1 MYSKMKKLCCLV
13 MLLLSTTFLHA
24 QESGWSVDPHDYQ
37 YDMTIYAQLVVEGQA
52 VSDYENY
59 EVAAFVGDECRAV
72 GEVFSQEGYTWVYL
86 RPRSNA
92 ASGET
97 ITIKV
102 YDKAK
107 GRAVRINESVSFQSQ
122 GQEGEPSSPVN
133 LTMKMYTPGD
143 VNDDGRFTSS
153 DVMLAIS
160 AVLKRPLPANA
171 ISEAIDANED
181 GRINSTDIMIIINK
195 VLKK

>member
-13 MLLLSTTFLHA
+13 MLLLATTFLHA
-24 QESGWSVDPHDYQ
+24 QESGWSVNPRDYQ

-97 ITIKV
+97 VTIKV

-107 GRAVRINESVSFQSQ
+107 GRALRTNESFSFQSQ

-133 LTMKMYTPGD
+133 LTMKMYTLGD
-143 VNDDGRFTSS
+143 VNDDGFIDIADVTS
-153 DVMLAIS
+153 VLAIM
-160 AVLKRPLPANA
+160 AGNGGENL
-171 ISEAIDANED
+171 IEDAADVNED
-181 GRINSTDIMIIINK
+181 GFVDIADVTSILSIMAGK
-195 VLKK
+195 

>member
-97 ITIKV
+97 VTIKV

-107 GRAVRINESVSFQSQ
+107 GRAVRINESFSFQSQ

-133 LTMKMYTPGD
+133 LTMKMYTLGD
-143 VNDDGRFTSS
+143 VNDDGFIDIADVTS
-153 DVMLAIS
+153 VLAIMAGKGGS
-160 AVLKRPLPANA
+160 NLIN
-171 ISEAIDANED
+171 EAADVNED
-181 GRINSTDIMIIINK
+181 GYIDIADVTS
-195 VLKK
+195 VLSIMAGK

>member
-24 QESGWSVDPHDYQ
+24 QESGWSVNPHDYQ

-59 EVAAFVGDECRAV
+59 EVGAFVGDECRAV

-107 GRAVRINESVSFQSQ
+107 GRAVRINESFSFQSQ

-133 LTMKMYTPGD
+133 LTMKMYTLGD
-143 VNDDGRFTSS
+143 VNDDGKINVGDIRAILSIMAGS
-153 DVMLAIS
+153 AKDYIVDAADV
-160 AVLKRPLPANA
+160 
-171 ISEAIDANED
+171 NED
-181 GRINSTDIMIIINK
+181 GRCNVGDIRK
-195 VLKK
+195 VLAIMAEGNN

>member
-24 QESGWSVDPHDYQ
+24 QESGWSVNPRDYR

-59 EVAAFVGDECRAV
+59 EVGAFVGDECRAV

-97 ITIKV
+97 VTIKV

-107 GRAVRINESVSFQSQ
+107 GRALRTNESFSFQSQ

-133 LTMKMYTPGD
+133 LTMKMYTLGD
-143 VNDDGRFTSS
+143 VNDDGFIDIADVTS
-153 DVMLAIS
+153 VLAIM
-160 AVLKRPLPANA
+160 AGNGGENL
-171 ISEAIDANED
+171 IEDAADVNED
-181 GRINSTDIMIIINK
+181 GFVDIADVTSILSIMAGK
-195 VLKK
+195 

>member
-24 QESGWSVDPHDYQ
+24 QESGWSVNPRDYQ

-107 GRAVRINESVSFQSQ
+107 GRAVRINESFSFQSQ

-133 LTMKMYTPGD
+133 LTMKMYTLGD
-143 VNDDGRFTSS
+143 VNDDGFIDIADVTS
-153 DVMLAIS
+153 VLAIM
-160 AVLKRPLPANA
+160 AGNGGENL
-171 ISEAIDANED
+171 IEDAADVNED
-181 GRINSTDIMIIINK
+181 GFVDIADVTSILSIMAGK
-195 VLKK
+195 

>member
-24 QESGWSVDPHDYQ
+24 QESGWSVNPHDYQ

-59 EVAAFVGDECRAV
+59 EVGAFVGDECRAV
-72 GEVFSQEGYTWVYL
+72 GEVNTQNGYTWVYL

-107 GRAVRINESVSFQSQ
+107 GRAVRINESFSFQSQ

-133 LTMKMYTPGD
+133 LTMKMYTLGD
-143 VNDDGRFTSS
+143 VNDDGFIDIADVTS
-153 DVMLAIS
+153 VLAIM
-160 AVLKRPLPANA
+160 AGNGGENL
-171 ISEAIDANED
+171 IEDAADVNED
-181 GRINSTDIMIIINK
+181 GFVDIADVTSILSIMAGK
-195 VLKK
+195 

>member
-24 QESGWSVDPHDYQ
+24 QESGWSVNPRDYQ

-107 GRAVRINESVSFQSQ
+107 GRAVRINESFSFLSQ

-133 LTMKMYTPGD
+133 LTMKMYTLGD
-143 VNDDGRFTSS
+143 VNDDGFIDIADVTS
-153 DVMLAIS
+153 VLAIM
-160 AVLKRPLPANA
+160 AGNGGENL
-171 ISEAIDANED
+171 IEDAADVNED
-181 GRINSTDIMIIINK
+181 GFVDIADVTSILSIMAGK
-195 VLKK
+195 

>member
-1 MYSKMKKLCCLV
+1 
-13 MLLLSTTFLHA
+13 MLLLATTFLHA
-24 QESGWSVDPHDYQ
+24 QESSWSVNPRDYQ

-107 GRAVRINESVSFQSQ
+107 GRAVRINESFSFQSQ

-133 LTMKMYTPGD
+133 LTMKMYTLGD
-143 VNDDGRFTSS
+143 VNDDGFIDIADVTS
-153 DVMLAIS
+153 VLAIM
-160 AVLKRPLPANA
+160 AGNGGENL
-171 ISEAIDANED
+171 IEDAADVNED
-181 GRINSTDIMIIINK
+181 GFVDIADVTSILSIMAGK
-195 VLKK
+195 

>member
-24 QESGWSVDPHDYQ
+24 QESGWSVNPHDYQ

-59 EVAAFVGDECRAV
+59 EVGAFVGDECRAV
-72 GEVFSQEGYTWVYL
+72 GEVYTQNGYTWVYL

-107 GRAVRINESVSFQSQ
+107 GRAVRINESFSFQSQ

-143 VNDDGRFTSS
+143 VNDDG
-153 DVMLAIS
+153 
-160 AVLKRPLPANA
+160 K
-171 ISEAIDANED
+171 
-181 GRINSTDIMIIINK
+181 INSTDIVYVRRIILGMESPNQMTEASDLNEDGKINSTDIVFIRRLILGIK
-195 VLKK
+195 

>member
-1 MYSKMKKLCCLV
+1 
-13 MLLLSTTFLHA
+13 MLLLATTFLHA
-24 QESGWSVDPHDYQ
+24 QESGWSVNPRDYQ

-107 GRAVRINESVSFQSQ
+107 GRALRTNESFSFQSQ

-133 LTMKMYTPGD
+133 LTMKMYTLGD
-143 VNDDGRFTSS
+143 VNDDGFIDIADVTS
-153 DVMLAIS
+153 VLAIM
-160 AVLKRPLPANA
+160 AGNGGENL
-171 ISEAIDANED
+171 IEDAADVNED
-181 GRINSTDIMIIINK
+181 GFVDIADVTSILSIMAGK
-195 VLKK
+195 

>member
-1 MYSKMKKLCCLV
+1 MKKLCCLV

-24 QESGWSVDPHDYQ
+24 QESGWSVNPRDYQ

-107 GRAVRINESVSFQSQ
+107 GRALRTNESFSFQSQ

-133 LTMKMYTPGD
+133 LTMKMYTLGD
-143 VNDDGRFTSS
+143 VNDDGRFNSS

>member
-24 QESGWSVDPHDYQ
+24 QESGWSVNPRDYQ
-37 YDMTIYAQLVVEGQA
+37 YDMTIYAQLVVEEQA

-97 ITIKV
+97 VTIKV

-107 GRAVRINESVSFQSQ
+107 GRAVRINESFSFQSQ

-133 LTMKMYTPGD
+133 LTMKMYTLGD
-143 VNDDGRFTSS
+143 VNDDGFIDIADVTS
-153 DVMLAIS
+153 VLAIM
-160 AVLKRPLPANA
+160 AGNGGENL
-171 ISEAIDANED
+171 IEDAADVNED
-181 GRINSTDIMIIINK
+181 GFVDIADVTSILSIMAGK
-195 VLKK
+195 

>member
-13 MLLLSTTFLHA
+13 MLLLATTFLHA
-24 QESGWSVDPHDYQ
+24 QESGWSVNPRDYQ

-107 GRAVRINESVSFQSQ
+107 GRAVRINESFSFQSQ

-133 LTMKMYTPGD
+133 LTMKMYTLGD
-143 VNDDGRFTSS
+143 VNDDGRFNSS

>member
-1 MYSKMKKLCCLV
+1 

-24 QESGWSVDPHDYQ
+24 QESGWSVNPRDYQ
-37 YDMTIYAQLVVEGQA
+37 YDMTIYAQLVVEEQA

-107 GRAVRINESVSFQSQ
+107 GRAVRINESFSFQSQ

-133 LTMKMYTPGD
+133 LTMKMYTLGD
-143 VNDDGRFTSS
+143 VNDDGFIDIADVTS
-153 DVMLAIS
+153 VLAIMAGKGGS
-160 AVLKRPLPANA
+160 NLIN
-171 ISEAIDANED
+171 EAADVNED
-181 GRINSTDIMIIINK
+181 GYIDIADVTSILSIMAGK
-195 VLKK
+195 

>member
-13 MLLLSTTFLHA
+13 MLLLATTFLHA
-24 QESGWSVDPHDYQ
+24 QESGWSVNPRDYQ

-107 GRAVRINESVSFQSQ
+107 GRALRINESFSFQSQ
-122 GQEGEPSSPVN
+122 GQEGEPSSPVD
-133 LTMKMYTPGD
+133 LTMKMYTLGD
-143 VNDDGRFTSS
+143 VNDDGFIDIADVTS
-153 DVMLAIS
+153 VLAIM
-160 AVLKRPLPANA
+160 AGNGGENL
-171 ISEAIDANED
+171 IEDAADVNED
-181 GRINSTDIMIIINK
+181 GFVDIADVTSILSIMAGK
-195 VLKK
+195 

>member
-24 QESGWSVDPHDYQ
+24 QESGWSVNPHDYQ

-107 GRAVRINESVSFQSQ
+107 GRAVRINESFSFQSQ

-133 LTMKMYTPGD
+133 LTMKMYTLGD
-143 VNDDGRFTSS
+143 VNDDGRFNSS

>member
-37 YDMTIYAQLVVEGQA
+37 YDMTIYAQLVVEEQA

-59 EVAAFVGDECRAV
+59 EVGAFVGDECRAV
-72 GEVFSQEGYTWVYL
+72 GEVYTQNGYTWVYL

-107 GRAVRINESVSFQSQ
+107 GRAVRINESFSFQSQ

-143 VNDDGRFTSS
+143 VNDDG
-153 DVMLAIS
+153 
-160 AVLKRPLPANA
+160 K
-171 ISEAIDANED
+171 
-181 GRINSTDIMIIINK
+181 INSTDIVYVRRIILGMESPNQMTEASDLNEDGKINSTDIVFIRRLILGIK
-195 VLKK
+195 

>member
-1 MYSKMKKLCCLV
+1 

-24 QESGWSVDPHDYQ
+24 QESGWSVNPRDYQ

-107 GRAVRINESVSFQSQ
+107 GRAVRINESFSFQSQ

-133 LTMKMYTPGD
+133 LTMKMYTLGD
-143 VNDDGRFTSS
+143 VNDDGRFNSS

>member
-107 GRAVRINESVSFQSQ
+107 GRAVRINESFSFQSQ

-133 LTMKMYTPGD
+133 LTMKMYTLGD
-143 VNDDGRFTSS
+143 VNDDGFIDIADVTS
-153 DVMLAIS
+153 VLAIM
-160 AVLKRPLPANA
+160 AGNGGENL
-171 ISEAIDANED
+171 IEDAADVNED
-181 GRINSTDIMIIINK
+181 GFVDIADVTSILSIMAGK
-195 VLKK
+195 

>member
-13 MLLLSTTFLHA
+13 MLLLATTFLHA
-24 QESGWSVDPHDYQ
+24 QESGWSVNPHDYQ

-107 GRAVRINESVSFQSQ
+107 GRAVRINESFSFQSQ

-133 LTMKMYTPGD
+133 LTMKMYTLGD
-143 VNDDGRFTSS
+143 VNDDGFIDIADVTS
-153 DVMLAIS
+153 VLAIM
-160 AVLKRPLPANA
+160 AGNGGENL
-171 ISEAIDANED
+171 IEDAADVNED
-181 GRINSTDIMIIINK
+181 GFVDIADVTSILSIMAGK
-195 VLKK
+195 

>member
-24 QESGWSVDPHDYQ
+24 QESGWSVNPRDYQ

-97 ITIKV
+97 VTIKV

-107 GRAVRINESVSFQSQ
+107 GRAVRINESFSFQSQ

-133 LTMKMYTPGD
+133 LTMKMYTLGD
-143 VNDDGRFTSS
+143 VNDDGFIDIADVTS
-153 DVMLAIS
+153 VLAIM
-160 AVLKRPLPANA
+160 AGNGGENL
-171 ISEAIDANED
+171 IEDAADVNED
-181 GRINSTDIMIIINK
+181 GFVDIADVTSILSIMAGK
-195 VLKK
+195 

>member
-1 MYSKMKKLCCLV
+1 

-24 QESGWSVDPHDYQ
+24 QESGWSVNPHDYQ

-59 EVAAFVGDECRAV
+59 EVGAFVGDECRAV

-107 GRAVRINESVSFQSQ
+107 GRAVRINESFSFQSQ

-133 LTMKMYTPGD
+133 LTMKMYTLGD
-143 VNDDGRFTSS
+143 VNDDGKINVGDIRAILSIMAGS
-153 DVMLAIS
+153 AKDYIVDAADV
-160 AVLKRPLPANA
+160 
-171 ISEAIDANED
+171 DED
-181 GRINSTDIMIIINK
+181 GRCNVGDIRK
-195 VLKK
+195 VLAIMAEGNN

>member
-24 QESGWSVDPHDYQ
+24 QESGWSVNPRDYQ
-37 YDMTIYAQLVVEGQA
+37 YDMTIYAQLVVEEQA

-59 EVAAFVGDECRAV
+59 EVGAFVGDECRAV

-107 GRAVRINESVSFQSQ
+107 GRAVRINESFSFLSQ

-133 LTMKMYTPGD
+133 LTMKMYTLGD
-143 VNDDGRFTSS
+143 VNDDGFIDIADVTS
-153 DVMLAIS
+153 VLAIM
-160 AVLKRPLPANA
+160 AGNGGENL
-171 ISEAIDANED
+171 IEDAADVNED
-181 GRINSTDIMIIINK
+181 GFVDIADVTSILSIMAGK
-195 VLKK
+195 

>member
-13 MLLLSTTFLHA
+13 MLLLTTTFLHA
-24 QESGWSVDPHDYQ
+24 QESGWSVNPRDYQ

-107 GRAVRINESVSFQSQ
+107 GRALRINESFSFQSQ
-122 GQEGEPSSPVN
+122 GQEGEPSSPVS

-143 VNDDGRFTSS
+143 VNDDGFIDIADVTS
-153 DVMLAIS
+153 VLAIM
-160 AVLKRPLPANA
+160 AGNGGENL
-171 ISEAIDANED
+171 IEDAADVNED
-181 GRINSTDIMIIINK
+181 GFVDIADVTSILSIMAGK
-195 VLKK
+195 

>member
-13 MLLLSTTFLHA
+13 MLLLATTFLHA
-24 QESGWSVDPHDYQ
+24 QESGWSVNPRDYQ

-107 GRAVRINESVSFQSQ
+107 GRAVRINESFSFQSQ

-143 VNDDGRFTSS
+143 VNDDGRFNSS

>member
-13 MLLLSTTFLHA
+13 MLLLATTFLHA
-24 QESGWSVDPHDYQ
+24 QESGWSVNPRDYQ

-97 ITIKV
+97 VTIKV

-107 GRAVRINESVSFQSQ
+107 GRAVRINESFSFQSQ

-133 LTMKMYTPGD
+133 LTMKMYTLGD
-143 VNDDGRFTSS
+143 VNDDGFIDIADVTS
-153 DVMLAIS
+153 VLAIM
-160 AVLKRPLPANA
+160 AGNGGENL
-171 ISEAIDANED
+171 IEDAADVNED
-181 GRINSTDIMIIINK
+181 GFVDIADVTSILSIMAGK
-195 VLKK
+195 

>member
-24 QESGWSVDPHDYQ
+24 QESGWSVNPHDYQ
-37 YDMTIYAQLVVEGQA
+37 YDMTIYAQLVVDGQA

-59 EVAAFVGDECRAV
+59 EVGAFVGDECRAV
-72 GEVFSQEGYTWVYL
+72 GEVNTQNGYTWVYL

-97 ITIKV
+97 VTIKV

-107 GRAVRINESVSFQSQ
+107 GRAVRINESFSFLSQ

-133 LTMKMYTPGD
+133 LTMKMYTLGD
-143 VNDDGRFTSS
+143 VNDDGFIDIADVTS
-153 DVMLAIS
+153 VLAIM
-160 AVLKRPLPANA
+160 AGNGGENL
-171 ISEAIDANED
+171 IEDAADVNED
-181 GRINSTDIMIIINK
+181 GFVDIADVTSILSIMAGK
-195 VLKK
+195 

>member
-24 QESGWSVDPHDYQ
+24 QESGWSVNPHDYQ

-59 EVAAFVGDECRAV
+59 EVGAFVGDECRAV
-72 GEVFSQEGYTWVYL
+72 GEVNTQNGYTWVYL
-86 RPRSNA
+86 RPRSNV

-97 ITIKV
+97 VTIKV

-107 GRAVRINESVSFQSQ
+107 GRALRTNESFSFQSQ

-133 LTMKMYTPGD
+133 LTMKMYTLGD
-143 VNDDGRFTSS
+143 VNDDGFIDIADVTS
-153 DVMLAIS
+153 VLAIMAGKGGS
-160 AVLKRPLPANA
+160 NLIN
-171 ISEAIDANED
+171 EAADVNED
-181 GRINSTDIMIIINK
+181 GYIDIADVTS
-195 VLKK
+195 VLSIMAGK

>member
-24 QESGWSVDPHDYQ
+24 QESGWSVNPRDYQ
-37 YDMTIYAQLVVEGQA
+37 YDMTIYAQLVVEEQA

-107 GRAVRINESVSFQSQ
+107 GRAVRINESFSFLSQ

-133 LTMKMYTPGD
+133 LTMKMYTLGD
-143 VNDDGRFTSS
+143 VNDDGFIDIADVTS
-153 DVMLAIS
+153 VLAIM
-160 AVLKRPLPANA
+160 AGNGGENL
-171 ISEAIDANED
+171 IEDAADVNED
-181 GRINSTDIMIIINK
+181 GFVDIADVTSILSIMAGK
-195 VLKK
+195 

>member
-24 QESGWSVDPHDYQ
+24 QESGWSVNPHDYQ

-59 EVAAFVGDECRAV
+59 EVGAFVGDECRAV
-72 GEVFSQEGYTWVYL
+72 GEVNTQNGYTWVYL
-86 RPRSNA
+86 RPRSNV

-97 ITIKV
+97 VTIKV

-107 GRAVRINESVSFQSQ
+107 GRALRTNENFSFQSQ

-133 LTMKMYTPGD
+133 LTMKMYTLGD
-143 VNDDGRFTSS
+143 VNDDGFIDIADVTS
-153 DVMLAIS
+153 VLAIMAGKGGS
-160 AVLKRPLPANA
+160 NLIN
-171 ISEAIDANED
+171 EAADVNED
-181 GRINSTDIMIIINK
+181 GYIDIADVTS
-195 VLKK
+195 VLSIMAGK

>member
-59 EVAAFVGDECRAV
+59 EVGAFVGDECRAV
-72 GEVFSQEGYTWVYL
+72 GEVNTQNGYTWVYL

-107 GRAVRINESVSFQSQ
+107 GRALRTNESFSFQSQ

-133 LTMKMYTPGD
+133 LTMKMYTLGD
-143 VNDDGRFTSS
+143 VNDDGRFNSS

>member
-1 MYSKMKKLCCLV
+1 

-24 QESGWSVDPHDYQ
+24 QESGWSVNPHDYQ

-59 EVAAFVGDECRAV
+59 EVGAFVGDECRAV
-72 GEVFSQEGYTWVYL
+72 GEVNTQNGYTWVYL
-86 RPRSNA
+86 RPRSNV

-97 ITIKV
+97 VTIKV

-107 GRAVRINESVSFQSQ
+107 GRALRTNENFSFQSQ

-133 LTMKMYTPGD
+133 LTMKMYTLGD
-143 VNDDGRFTSS
+143 VNDDGEIDVSDVQDLIDLVLSSS
-153 DVMLAIS
+153 DLTS
-160 AVLKRPLPANA
+160 NPAC
-171 ISEAIDANED
+171 DFNED
-181 GRINSTDIMIIINK
+181 GEVDVSDIQSLIEYIPNQ
-195 VLKK
+195 

>member
-13 MLLLSTTFLHA
+13 MLLLATTFLHA
-24 QESGWSVDPHDYQ
+24 QESGWSVNPRDYQ

-107 GRAVRINESVSFQSQ
+107 GRALRTNESFSFQSQ

-133 LTMKMYTPGD
+133 LTMKMYTLGD
-143 VNDDGRFTSS
+143 VNDDGEIDVSDVQDLIDLVLSSS
-153 DVMLAIS
+153 DLTS
-160 AVLKRPLPANA
+160 NPAC
-171 ISEAIDANED
+171 DFNED
-181 GRINSTDIMIIINK
+181 GEVDVSDIQSLIEYILNQ
-195 VLKK
+195 

>member
-13 MLLLSTTFLHA
+13 MLLLATTFLHA
-24 QESGWSVDPHDYQ
+24 QESGWSVNPRDYQ
-37 YDMTIYAQLVVEGQA
+37 YDMTIYAQLVVEEQA

-97 ITIKV
+97 VTIKV

-107 GRAVRINESVSFQSQ
+107 GRAVRINESFSFLSQ

-133 LTMKMYTPGD
+133 LTMKMYTLGD
-143 VNDDGRFTSS
+143 VNDDGFIDIADVTS
-153 DVMLAIS
+153 VLAIM
-160 AVLKRPLPANA
+160 AGNGGENL
-171 ISEAIDANED
+171 IEDAADVNED
-181 GRINSTDIMIIINK
+181 GFVDIADVTSILSIMAGK
-195 VLKK
+195 

>member
-13 MLLLSTTFLHA
+13 MLLLATTFLHA
-24 QESGWSVDPHDYQ
+24 QESGWSVNPRDYQ

-59 EVAAFVGDECRAV
+59 EVGAFVGDECRAV
-72 GEVFSQEGYTWVYL
+72 GEVNTQNGYTWVYL

-107 GRAVRINESVSFQSQ
+107 GRAVRINESFSFQSQ

-133 LTMKMYTPGD
+133 LTMKMYTLGD
-143 VNDDGRFTSS
+143 VNDDGFIDIADVTS
-153 DVMLAIS
+153 VLAIM
-160 AVLKRPLPANA
+160 AGNGGENL
-171 ISEAIDANED
+171 IEDAADVNED
-181 GRINSTDIMIIINK
+181 GFVDIADVTSILSIMAGK
-195 VLKK
+195 

>member
-24 QESGWSVDPHDYQ
+24 QESGWSVNPHDYQ

-107 GRAVRINESVSFQSQ
+107 GRAVRINESFSFQSQ

-133 LTMKMYTPGD
+133 LTMKMYTLGD
-143 VNDDGRFTSS
+143 VNDDGFIDIADVTS
-153 DVMLAIS
+153 VLAIM
-160 AVLKRPLPANA
+160 AGNGGENL
-171 ISEAIDANED
+171 IEDAADVNED
-181 GRINSTDIMIIINK
+181 GFVDIADVTSILSIMAGK
-195 VLKK
+195 

>member
-13 MLLLSTTFLHA
+13 MLLLATTFLHA
-24 QESGWSVDPHDYQ
+24 QESGWSVNPRDYQ

-72 GEVFSQEGYTWVYL
+72 GEVVSQEGYTWVYL

-107 GRAVRINESVSFQSQ
+107 GRAVRINESFSFQSQ

-133 LTMKMYTPGD
+133 LTMKMYTLGD
-143 VNDDGRFTSS
+143 VNDDGFIDIADVTS
-153 DVMLAIS
+153 VLAIM
-160 AVLKRPLPANA
+160 AGNGGENL
-171 ISEAIDANED
+171 IEDAADVNED
-181 GRINSTDIMIIINK
+181 GFVDIADVTSILSIMAGK
-195 VLKK
+195 

>member
-13 MLLLSTTFLHA
+13 MLLLATTFLRA
-24 QESGWSVDPHDYQ
+24 QESGWSVNPRDYQ

-72 GEVFSQEGYTWVYL
+72 GEVFSQEGYTWMYL

-97 ITIKV
+97 VTIKV

-107 GRAVRINESVSFQSQ
+107 GRAVRINESFSFQSQ

-133 LTMKMYTPGD
+133 LTMKMYTLGD
-143 VNDDGRFTSS
+143 VNDDGFIDIADVTS
-153 DVMLAIS
+153 VLAIM
-160 AVLKRPLPANA
+160 AGNGGENL
-171 ISEAIDANED
+171 IEDAADVNED
-181 GRINSTDIMIIINK
+181 GFVDIADVTSILSIMAGK
-195 VLKK
+195 

>member
-24 QESGWSVDPHDYQ
+24 QESGWSVNPRDYQ
-37 YDMTIYAQLVVEGQA
+37 YDMTIYAQLVVEEQA

-107 GRAVRINESVSFQSQ
+107 GRAVRINESFSFQSQ

-133 LTMKMYTPGD
+133 LTMKMYTLGD
-143 VNDDGRFTSS
+143 VNDDGFIDIADVTS
-153 DVMLAIS
+153 VLAIM
-160 AVLKRPLPANA
+160 AGNGGENL
-171 ISEAIDANED
+171 IEDAADVNED
-181 GRINSTDIMIIINK
+181 GFVDIADVTSILSIMAGK
-195 VLKK
+195 